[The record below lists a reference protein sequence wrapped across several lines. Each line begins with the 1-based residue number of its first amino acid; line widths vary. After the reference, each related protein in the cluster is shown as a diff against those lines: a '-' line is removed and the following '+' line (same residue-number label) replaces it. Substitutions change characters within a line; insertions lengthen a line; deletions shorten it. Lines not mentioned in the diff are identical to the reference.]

1 MIAAE
6 IVQLL
11 LSLGTAIRDKV
22 CKERTSMIMA
32 SRVAETGGSDTIFAL
47 DRTVEAIMFD
57 VIRHW
62 PRSSLPVGIFA
73 EGLREVPAIIGDGH
87 DTEPKF
93 WLLIDPIDGTREL
106 MFDKRSAYFT
116 CCGRSWFRAAPAV
129 V

>member
-57 VIRHW
+57 DNALA
-62 PRSSLPVGIFA
+62 SSLPVGIFA
-73 EGLREVPAIIGDGH
+73 EGLREAPAIIGDGH